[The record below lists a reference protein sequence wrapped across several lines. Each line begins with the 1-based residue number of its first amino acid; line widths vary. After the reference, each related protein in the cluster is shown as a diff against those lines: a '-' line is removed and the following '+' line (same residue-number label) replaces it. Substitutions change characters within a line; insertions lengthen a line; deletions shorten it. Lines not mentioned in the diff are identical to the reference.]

1 VDHPHIPDG
10 VIAALI
16 GATTTMVATFIQLIV
31 NARKQTAESRGKRK
45 TPWLLI
51 FALMLAC
58 AVGGFGYSEYRNW
71 THEDKTDQLRAEVTK
86 LTQLAALNVQ
96 PKVVAD
102 GNPLAGSAIPLP
114 SASAATPGPEQ
125 VRDAIITLPACKGLQ
140 VGFGAERAKCSETDA
155 LRATVCVPV
164 PANAQIRSVELFA
177 RAEDSQQ
184 PWADARVTPQ
194 APVSNGRLDERYAER
209 AEADGGRQICQ
220 AIAHWDSEKGRSVRV
235 LVRFGS

>member
-1 VDHPHIPDG
+1 MSDG

-16 GATTTMVATFIQLIV
+16 GATATMATAFFQLITH
-31 NARKQTAESRGKRK
+31 ARKQTAETRARRK

-58 AVGGFGYSEYRNW
+58 AVGGFAYSEYRNW
-71 THEDKTDQLRAEVTK
+71 MHEDKTDQLRAEVTK

-114 SASAATPGPEQ
+114 SAMAGTPASEQ
-125 VRDAIITLPACKGLQ
+125 MREAMVTLPACRGLQ
-140 VGFGAERAKCSETDA
+140 VGFGAERAKCTEADA

-164 PANAQIRSVELFA
+164 PSNAQIRSVELFA
-177 RAEDSQQ
+177 RTDDSQQ
-184 PWADARVTPQ
+184 PWADGRVTPQ
-194 APVSNGRLDERYAER
+194 APVSNGRLDDKYAER
-209 AEADGGRQICQ
+209 ADADGSRQVCQ
-220 AIAHWDSEKGRSVRV
+220 GIAHWDSEKGRSVRV
-235 LVRFGS
+235 LVRFGT